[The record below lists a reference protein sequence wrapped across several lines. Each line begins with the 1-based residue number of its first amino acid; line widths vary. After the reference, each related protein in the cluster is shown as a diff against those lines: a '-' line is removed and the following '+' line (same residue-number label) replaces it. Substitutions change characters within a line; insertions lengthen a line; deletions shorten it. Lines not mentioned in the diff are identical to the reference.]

1 MQGGKI
7 VHECKYSTVLMPVLK
22 FTDLL
27 SLHIF
32 KYQGKT
38 RFTDMC
44 HLTEMSK
51 GNVEMHDV
59 PPLMN

>member
-7 VHECKYSTVLMPVLK
+7 VHECKYSTVLMPLLK

-32 KYQGKT
+32 IQVS
-38 RFTDMC
+38 REDSLHMC
-44 HLTEMSK
+44 HLTEMSR
-51 GNVEMHDV
+51 GNVEMHNG